1 MANIEFEHIDPWVD
15 GQGDTGYSSRLKIRR
30 NFEKIKAWIDSVT
43 QQLSGKYL
51 SKETDDEAAG
61 KISFRAGSEW
71 GPATGLWGWVKES
84 YTRTVGAVTQ
94 TLKDGVAWFRNLLAD
109 YIGASAIEAGSVK
122 GTTVSAQMLNATL
135 ATILQR
141 LTSSEVVTELLRSEN
156 FREGFLDGQGFG
168 MWIDGDGKSHFEAD
182 IIATRMKMMV
192 AAMEI
197 RELSYVGG
205 NYAFTGAGARIEQV
219 VALSADGEPIGG
231 EPPVVPPGQSLFTR
245 YSNDGGQTFTPA
257 AYKALEYIEKTANAG
272 YLDTGYVPNNRT
284 KIVAKVMFPS
294 GHTATSTLWCSRTNI
309 NYTQAQPSFSMWWM
323 VSNQTR
329 MDWRDH
335 RYNGALIKLDE
346 IVTVTAEGGFLTY
359 PKANG
364 EEVTIGAANTDEWQ
378 MAYPIT
384 LWATKNGTATTLT
397 NHGRGRIYRFAIY
410 EGDTLIQ
417 DWIPAQRTSDGKI
430 GLYDLVG
437 GNFIFHNSLQTG
449 GSEVEACDLPEHPA
463 FQDGFA
469 VGDYVGYAVGT
480 SAPASPSGFDWRLRE
495 GEVAMFR
502 CYWPS
507 EKDGLTVHNVWQLG
521 DQAKCQTF
529 NLDKKKNEQGIYE
542 DVENR
547 YYWRLVVGKGE
558 GVTLSDGNKYNYVD
572 LAEAPTWGYT
582 EENGWRPIAAERD
595 DTNAGYE
602 LVDGTSGDAPA
613 AGDSIV
619 AFGNRRNTSRMG
631 IIEVDV
637 EDAHGTGKA
646 PAFNIYAGVNTF
658 TLTNKLVIRWSPI
671 ESVASSRHFKIFS
684 GNDVGKAEPLT
695 VNRGAYSAIERY
707 FYGDMVSYDGQA
719 WVCVFDGNDGR
730 GFIGETPSEDSEYWQ
745 LYIAKGQ
752 DGAKGDSGTSRWMVI
767 EPSNVRVYRDDDYD
781 LRTSE
786 DISGEIQVTLY
797 EQTNGVTTKVR
808 DDAHF
813 SVNGKVNVKN
823 GQPEYPNTIFINT
836 KTYPSS
842 DGVLRWD
849 ETNSRYYLDG
859 GLTEDIKFSSL
870 IFLWESSVG
879 SAFARYEMPL
889 SVDGDKGDDG
899 LPGTPGQDG
908 ADGKDGAAFMLSPS
922 EFVITE
928 KCNDNAGWSG
938 NWDVANNAVVAVAS
952 CKVGTTSPEVTI
964 TAVKLEGTNTD
975 STILSRQNSTTGKAN
990 LKINTNALNN
1000 DSSIRSHSVD
1010 VTLSATVNGVATTH
1024 TLRFRLYVN
1033 RLGTLK
1039 SETIGDATKT
1049 IREKTGWEVNPET
1062 GEWKEL
1068 AYKSDVV
1075 DAADRFS
1082 REISSLKISK
1092 NLLLNADFD
1101 EETESGR
1108 GAIHLVPTRRWQGY
1122 QQESRNAQGD
1132 WVARLTRNK
1141 KYTLSIYARGSGYG
1155 GALVHLV
1162 NVSTGDV
1169 VGDQPFINIQNLTS
1183 HWKRYSVTF
1192 TVPSTANRG
1201 FRVQLGSMGSSSAAV
1216 TGADIEIARPQ
1227 LEEGEKATIYTATG
1241 SRNLLANSTFGNI
1254 SKNKPE
1260 GWTYW
1265 ENEESGGIVEPTT
1278 REIIAE
1284 KVLALWG
1291 EWNGTGGT
1299 VAPKVQEI
1307 RVDAVNGWK
1316 YLHVEPADMF
1326 QGIMQDSSV
1335 RSGGEWKG
1343 VLQHGGWYVLSFYA
1357 RGLGR
1362 SDGFLHLVKRNGQ
1375 HISQP
1380 QPALIVEIVDSCHAD
1395 AWNRYQ
1401 TQPFQAI
1408 PSDSADYDV
1417 EHGYGFSLMLGCAH
1431 YSEDPDYHVPSEV
1444 IEIARPQLEEG
1455 KSASDWRRGEEN
1467 PELVATRFEQTA
1479 QKMEL
1484 AVYRDGVK
1492 RSGMKIDEDGV
1503 ELDGKTTKINGDLD
1517 LQGLTTENVTPVA
1530 RNPRYP
1536 TVINMGIVEN
1546 GEDVVKSVQ
1555 VYGDADSASTDIG
1568 NHIVVLP
1575 FYDEVNSKWTE
1586 KYSGITL
1593 NGDDTFNLYGDK
1605 KVVQWKKSG
1614 TKLSVTNSVIF
1625 RYRNWQENT
1634 DPNYANMLAGMVV
1647 VCSDGRVISKGNIES
1662 ERPYNPSTDADGSL
1676 MQPQLHA
1683 GLFSCGGYIARFIVL
1698 LPGQTL
1704 QLRSQIVM
1712 SNYRKVLVWVVE
1724 NPTEFVPFFS
1734 SSKASKIEFVTYP
1747 DGSISGT
1754 LDYISNIASFNPTV
1768 HYHGSA
1774 ETIMVPAAMN
1784 YRSDR
1789 VLVFSELYP

>member
-1 MANIEFEHIDPWVD
+1 M
-15 GQGDTGYSSRLKIRR
+15 
-30 NFEKIKAWIDSVT
+30 
-43 QQLSGKYL
+43 
-51 SKETDDEAAG
+51 
-61 KISFRAGSEW
+61 
-71 GPATGLWGWVKES
+71 
-84 YTRTVGAVTQ
+84 
-94 TLKDGVAWFRNLLAD
+94 
-109 YIGASAIEAGSVK
+109 
-122 GTTVSAQMLNATL
+122 
-135 ATILQR
+135 
-141 LTSSEVVTELLRSEN
+141 
-156 FREGFLDGQGFG
+156 
-168 MWIDGDGKSHFEAD
+168 
-182 IIATRMKMMV
+182 
-192 AAMEI
+192 
-197 RELSYVGG
+197 
-205 NYAFTGAGARIEQV
+205 
-219 VALSADGEPIGG
+219 
-231 EPPVVPPGQSLFTR
+231 
-245 YSNDGGQTFTPA
+245 
-257 AYKALEYIEKTANAG
+257 
-272 YLDTGYVPNNRT
+272 
-284 KIVAKVMFPS
+284 
-294 GHTATSTLWCSRTNI
+294 
-309 NYTQAQPSFSMWWM
+309 
-323 VSNQTR
+323 
-329 MDWRDH
+329 
-335 RYNGALIKLDE
+335 
-346 IVTVTAEGGFLTY
+346 
-359 PKANG
+359 
-364 EEVTIGAANTDEWQ
+364 
-378 MAYPIT
+378 
-384 LWATKNGTATTLT
+384 
-397 NHGRGRIYRFAIY
+397 
-410 EGDTLIQ
+410 
-417 DWIPAQRTSDGKI
+417 
-430 GLYDLVG
+430 
-437 GNFIFHNSLQTG
+437 
-449 GSEVEACDLPEHPA
+449 
-463 FQDGFA
+463 
-469 VGDYVGYAVGT
+469 
-480 SAPASPSGFDWRLRE
+480 
-495 GEVAMFR
+495 
-502 CYWPS
+502 
-507 EKDGLTVHNVWQLG
+507 G

-558 GVTLSDGNKYNYVD
+558 GVTLADGKKYNYVD

-602 LVDGTSGDAPA
+602 LVGGTSGDVPA
-613 AGDSIV
+613 AADSIV

-631 IIEVDV
+631 IIEIDV

-646 PAFNIYAGVNTF
+646 PALNIYAGVNTF

-684 GNDVGKAEPLT
+684 GNDVGRAEPLT
-695 VNRGAYSAIERY
+695 VNRGAYSNAKRY

-719 WVCVFDGNDGR
+719 WVCIFDGCDGR
-730 GFIGETPSEDSEYWQ
+730 GFIGETPSEDSDYWQ

-752 DGAKGDSGTSRWMVI
+752 DGAKGDSGTSRWMVV
-767 EPSNVRVYRDDDYD
+767 EPSNVRVYRDDNYD

-823 GQPEYPNTIFINT
+823 GQPEYPGAIFINT

-879 SAFARYEMPL
+879 SAYARYEMPL

-899 LPGTPGQDG
+899 LPGANGADG
-908 ADGKDGAAFMLSPS
+908 ADGKNGAAFMLSPS

-952 CKVGTTSPEVTI
+952 CKVGTTSPKVTI
-964 TAVKLEGTNTD
+964 SAVKLEGTNTD
-975 STILSRQNSTTGKAN
+975 SPILSRQNSTTGKAN

-1039 SETIGDATKT
+1039 SETIGDATNT
-1049 IREKTGWEVNPET
+1049 IREKTRWVVDPVT
-1062 GEWKEL
+1062 REWKEM

-1101 EETESGR
+1101 EEAESGR

-1169 VGDQPFINIQNLTS
+1169 VGDQPFINIENLTS

-1201 FRVQLGSMGSSSAAV
+1201 FRVMLGSMGSTSAAV

-1241 SRNLLANSTFGNI
+1241 SRNLLANSTFDNI

-1265 ENEESGGIVEPTT
+1265 ENAESGSIVEPTT
-1278 REIIAE
+1278 REIVAE

-1299 VAPKVQEI
+1299 VVAPKVQEI
-1307 RVDAVNGWK
+1307 RIDGVNGWK
-1316 YLHVEPADMF
+1316 YLHVEPDEMF
-1326 QGIMQDSSV
+1326 QGIIQDSSV
-1335 RSGGEWKG
+1335 RSDGEWKG
-1343 VLQHGGWYVLSFYA
+1343 VLQHGAWYVLSFYA

-1362 SDGFLHLVKRNGQ
+1362 SDGLLDLVKRNGQ
-1375 HISQP
+1375 HIEQP
-1380 QPALIVEIVDSCHAD
+1380 QPSLVVEIVDSCHAD

-1408 PSDSADYDV
+1408 PSRSTDYDV

-1431 YSEDPDYHVPSEV
+1431 YSQDPNYHVPSEV

-1455 KSASDWRRGEEN
+1455 RSASDWRRGEEN

-1517 LQGLTTENVTPVA
+1517 LQGLTTENVTPVS
-1530 RNPRYP
+1530 RNPGVP
-1536 TVINMGIVEN
+1536 TVINMGIVED
-1546 GEDVVKSVQ
+1546 GEEVIKSVQ
-1555 VYGDADSASTDIG
+1555 VKGNRTDGSAQYPVYGA
-1568 NHIVVLP
+1568 HMVVLP
-1575 FYDEVNSKWTE
+1575 FYDSDNANWADYHGAGK
-1586 KYSGITL
+1586 ITL
-1593 NGDDTFNLYGDK
+1593 NQDGSFNLYEGK
-1605 KVVQWKKSG
+1605 KVVRWTKNG
-1614 TKLSVTNSVIF
+1614 TRLVIANEF
-1625 RYRNWQENT
+1625 IVRLRNWQQIRFQSE
-1634 DPNYANMLAGMVV
+1634 AELLGGFVV
-1647 VCSDGRVISKGNIES
+1647 VCADGRVVCKENLVGSN
-1662 ERPYNPSTDADGSL
+1662 PLNPSNATGDSL
-1676 MQPQLHA
+1676 TNSHLHA
-1683 GLFSCGGYIARFIVL
+1683 GCFSCGGYLARFIVL
-1698 LPGQTL
+1698 LPGQSL
-1704 QLRSQIVM
+1704 QLRSQIILM
-1712 SNYRKVLVWVVE
+1712 NGHEVLLWIVE
-1724 NPTEFVPFFS
+1724 NPTEFVPYTFYTEDNGWLIRGMDFEHYDGNNNHQL
-1734 SSKASKIEFVTYP
+1734 EFR
-1747 DGSISGT
+1747 SGYANWNST
-1754 LDYISNIASFNPTV
+1754 E
-1768 HYHGSA
+1768 HYHGA
-1774 ETIMVPAAMN
+1774 YEAGIMVPSVMRL
-1784 YRSDR
+1784 RSDAQTYIDQAIS
-1789 VLVFSELYP
+1789 LSLYD

>member
-1 MANIEFEHIDPWVD
+1 MANIQFEHIDPYIE
-15 GQGDTGYSSRLKIRR
+15 GQGGDTGQSSRLKLRR
-30 NFEKIKAWIDSVT
+30 NFEKIKAWMDSVAS
-43 QQLSGKYL
+43 QLSGKFL
-51 SKETDDEAAG
+51 KKDGDDTAEG
-61 KISFRAGSEW
+61 VITFRQGSLF
-71 GPATGLWGWVKES
+71 GPNGAWGWVKE
-84 YTRTVGAVTQ
+84 TFERTLDGATH
-94 TLKDGVAWFRNLLAD
+94 TYNNGVAWFHWLLAD
-109 YIGASAIEAGSVK
+109 YIGASAIEAGSVT
-122 GTTVSAQMLNATL
+122 GTTVTAQTLNATL

-141 LTSSEVVTELLRSEN
+141 LTSPEVVTELLRSEN

-197 RELSYVGG
+197 RELVYVGG

-272 YLDTGYVPNNRT
+272 YLNTGYAPNNRT

-294 GHTATSTLWCSRTNI
+294 GYTATSTLWCSRTNT

-364 EEVTIGAANTDEWQ
+364 EEVTIGAANSDEWQ
-378 MAYPIT
+378 LAYPIT

-410 EGDTLIQ
+410 EGDTLVQ
-417 DWIPAQRTSDGKI
+417 DWIPAERTSDGKI

-480 SAPASPSGFDWRLRE
+480 SAPASPSRFDWRLRE

-507 EKDGLTVHNVWQLG
+507 EKDGLTVHNVWKLG

-558 GVTLSDGNKYNYVD
+558 GVTLADGNKYNYVD

-602 LVDGTSGDAPA
+602 LVGGTSGDAPA

-631 IIEVDV
+631 IIEIDV

-646 PAFNIYAGVNTF
+646 PALNIYAGVNTF

-695 VNRGAYSAIERY
+695 VNRGAYSNAERY

-719 WVCVFDGNDGR
+719 WVCIFDGCDGR
-730 GFIGETPSEDSEYWQ
+730 GFIGETPSEDSDYWQ

-752 DGAKGDSGTSRWMVI
+752 DGAKGDSGTSRWMVV

-823 GQPEYPNTIFINT
+823 GQPEYPGAIFINT

-889 SVDGDKGDDG
+889 SVDGEQGANG
-899 LPGTPGQDG
+899 ADG
-908 ADGKDGAAFMLSPS
+908 ADGKNGAAFMLSPS

-964 TAVKLEGTNTD
+964 TAVKVEGTNTD

-1039 SETIGDATKT
+1039 SETIGDATNT
-1049 IREKTGWEVNPET
+1049 IREKTRWEVDPVT
-1062 GEWKEL
+1062 GEWKEM

-1108 GAIHLVPTRRWQGY
+1108 GAIHIVPTRRWQGY

-1155 GALVHLV
+1155 GAIVHLI
-1162 NVSTGDV
+1162 NVSTGEQVQADYI
-1169 VGDQPFINIQNLTS
+1169 GIEIQNLTS

-1201 FRVQLGSMGSSSAAV
+1201 FCVKLGSMYGSAAAM

-1227 LEEGEKATIYTATG
+1227 LEEGEKATLYTATG
-1241 SRNLLANSTFGNI
+1241 SRNMLANSTFDNI

-1265 ENEESGGIVEPTT
+1265 ENEESGSIVEPTT
-1278 REIIAE
+1278 REIVAE

-1307 RVDAVNGWK
+1307 RVDGVNGWK
-1316 YLHVEPADMF
+1316 YLHVEPSDMF
-1326 QGIMQDSSV
+1326 QGIIQDSCV
-1335 RSGGEWKG
+1335 RSDGEWKG

-1362 SDGFLHLVKRNGQ
+1362 SDGLLHLVKRNGQ

-1380 QPALIVEIVDSCHAD
+1380 QPALIVEIVDSCHVD

-1408 PSDSADYDV
+1408 PSSSADYDV

-1484 AVYRDGVK
+1484 AVYRDGEK

-1517 LQGLTTENVTPVA
+1517 LQGLTTENVKRVA
-1530 RNPRYP
+1530 RTSLLP
-1536 TVINMGIVEN
+1536 TVVNMGVLS
-1546 GEDVVKSVQ
+1546 EDDLDANHVVKSVQ
-1555 VYGDADSASTDIG
+1555 VRGGSGLHMVA
-1568 NHIVVLP
+1568 LP
-1575 FYDEVNSKWTE
+1575 FYDSDRRNWPSMDITFDGDGGFLLSSNTNIPEWQRRVVPYTKNGTRLTITNEVS
-1586 KYSGITL
+1586 I
-1593 NGDDTFNLYGDK
+1593 
-1605 KVVQWKKSG
+1605 Q
-1614 TKLSVTNSVIF
+1614 
-1625 RYRNWQENT
+1625 YRNWKAASSIS
-1634 DPNYANMLAGMVV
+1634 DCRLALQTAVV
-1647 VCSDGRVISKGNIES
+1647 VCADARILAQSNIES
-1662 ERPYNPSTDADGSL
+1662 GSPFL
-1676 MQPQLHA
+1676 GGSNVGGGSGDVLHA
-1683 GLFSCGGYIARFIVL
+1683 GCFSCGGYFSRFIVL

-1704 QLRSQIVM
+1704 QLRSQIISM
-1712 SNYRKVLVWVVE
+1712 NSRDVLIWQVE
-1724 NPTEFVPFFS
+1724 NPTEFLPVGGQVVELQDVNGYQINYVTPTAATWNPGGLTGTYETLLAPLQVATANQDIFF
-1734 SSKASKIEFVTYP
+1734 
-1747 DGSISGT
+1747 DD
-1754 LDYISNIASFNPTV
+1754 L
-1768 HYHGSA
+1768 YH
-1774 ETIMVPAAMN
+1774 
-1784 YRSDR
+1784 
-1789 VLVFSELYP
+1789 L